1 MKNRFSIPLLAA
13 ITVVALFSTTEFLIE
28 NKVLARIE
36 AEYGLFAKNRALALV
51 GMMNKAQ
58 SFSERDKLEAV
69 NDFFNKTPYGL
80 DKNVWGVSDYWATRL
95 EFIGVDKGDCE
106 DYVIAKY
113 FTLLELGVDS
123 KKLFFTYVKYTPR
136 NIAHMVL
143 SYYETPQSTPL
154 ILDNY
159 NRKIF
164 PASQRD
170 DLIPIYSFSGEDLL
184 GAKDV
189 RLGRMLP
196 AATRQTR
203 PWDELT
209 IIKKE
214 LP

>member
-1 MKNRFSIPLLAA
+1 MKKSFSTPFLVAA
-13 ITVVALFSTTEFLIE
+13 MVATLFSTAEFLIE
-28 NKVLARIE
+28 GKLLTRIE

-51 GMMNKAQ
+51 KMMNEASSMEEQ
-58 SFSERDKLEAV
+58 GKLEKV
-69 NDFFNKTPYGL
+69 NNFFNKTPYGL
-80 DKNVWGVSDYWATRL
+80 DKNVWGVSDYWATRF

-123 KKLFFTYVKYTPR
+123 EKLFFTYVKYKPR

-143 SYYETPQSTPL
+143 SYYETPNSAPL

-164 PASQRD
+164 PASKRN

-184 GAKDV
+184 GAKEV
-189 RLGRMLP
+189 RLGKMLP
-196 AATRQTR
+196 ASTRQTR

-209 IIKKE
+209 ITKKE

>member
-1 MKNRFSIPLLAA
+1 MKKRFKIPVLVAIMTVLLFGA
-13 ITVVALFSTTEFLIE
+13 SEFIIQDR
-28 NKVLARIE
+28 VLSRIE
-36 AEYGLFAKNRALALV
+36 KEYGLFAKNRALALLK
-51 GMMNKAQ
+51 MMNKAQ
-58 SFSERDKLEAV
+58 SMDERGKLEAV

-80 DKNVWGVSDYWATRL
+80 DINVWGISDYWATRL

-123 KKLFFTYVKYTPR
+123 KKLFFTYVKYKPR

-143 SYYETPQSTPL
+143 SYYETPKSTPL

-164 PASQRD
+164 PSTKRD

-184 GAKDV
+184 SAKEV

-196 AATRQTR
+196 ASTRQSR
-203 PWDELT
+203 PWDELR

>member
-1 MKNRFSIPLLAA
+1 MKKRFSIPFLAA
-13 ITVVALFSTTEFLIE
+13 AMVAALFSATEFLIE
-28 NKVLARIE
+28 GKVLARIE
-36 AEYGLFAKNRALALV
+36 AEYGPFAKNRALALAKT
-51 GMMNKAQ
+51 MNKAQ
-58 SFSERDKLEAV
+58 SLDERGKLEAV
-69 NDFFNKTPYGL
+69 NNFFNKTPYGL

-113 FTLLELGVDS
+113 FTLLELGVES
-123 KKLFFTYVKYTPR
+123 EKLFFTYVKYTPR

-143 SYYETPQSTPL
+143 SYYETPQSIPL

-159 NRKIF
+159 NLKIF

-170 DLIPIYSFSGEDLL
+170 DLIPIYSFNGEDLL
-184 GAKDV
+184 DAKDV

-196 AATRQTR
+196 ASTRQAR

>member
-1 MKNRFSIPLLAA
+1 MKRSLSIPLL
-13 ITVVALFSTTEFLIE
+13 ISTIVVTLFSVTEFFIE
-28 NKVLARIE
+28 NNLLLRIE
-36 AEYGLFAKNRALALV
+36 AEYGPFAKNRTIALV
-51 GMMNKAQ
+51 EMMNKA
-58 SFSERDKLEAV
+58 EHMGVNDKLKAV
-69 NDFFNKTPYGL
+69 NVFFNQIRYGS
-80 DKNVWGVSDYWATRL
+80 DKAVWGASDYWATRL
-95 EFIGVDKGDCE
+95 EFVGKGKGDCE

-123 KKLFFTYVKYTPR
+123 EKLFFTYVKYKPR

-143 SYYETPQSTPL
+143 SYYETPNSAPL

-164 PASQRD
+164 PASKRN

-184 GAKDV
+184 GAKEV
-189 RLGRMLP
+189 RLGKMLP
-196 AATRQTR
+196 ASTRQTR

-209 IIKKE
+209 ITKKE